1 MKMTSWNEVNLKE
14 ESNIKAESDVKKRNH
29 PEKILESIL
38 SKNLFNKNFVKK
50 ILANKIC

>member
-29 PEKILESIL
+29 PENFLESIL